1 MKQLHLL
8 EREIQE
14 STDELNNIKPLYE
27 KQVQQ
32 EDEITKRYVE
42 FVWCNNIALW
52 S

>member
-14 STDELNNIKPLYE
+14 STDELNGIKPSYE
-27 KQVQQ
+27 KKVQE
-32 EDEITKRYVE
+32 EDEITKRYE
-42 FVWCNNIALW
+42 FIWCNNIALW